1 MEEMTGRKW
10 RCNCAGEERGSG
22 DPLLWSRYQWEPRG
36 NLPAKVAITSGL
48 VVVSVGIVA
57 VKLMK

>member
-1 MEEMTGRKW
+1 MLERNEDREI
-10 RCNCAGEERGSG
+10 RCFGADINGSHE
-22 DPLLWSRYQWEPRG
+22 DTYL
-36 NLPAKVAITSGL
+36 AKVAITSGL